1 MVLYGYAIP
10 ACHSL
15 PLFSIIDP
23 VCSGVTLLTYSGF
36 EVKIVLAVAV
46 L

>member
-1 MVLYGYAIP
+1 MAMPYLHVIP
-10 ACHSL
+10 S

-36 EVKIVLAVAV
+36 EVKIVLAVVV